1 MKYKMSFTAG
11 TLLFRESVIISDLY
25 LETKDWSA
33 TKEKVITTNLLQSR
47 TTSSSKR
54 ISTEAIGRLKCL
66 NDDELDLLSIGEYQE
81 QLEMVWLS
89 ICRQYPFI
97 KDFAI
102 EVIREKI
109 SIFST
114 QLNHED
120 FDVFFNNKLK
130 WHEELEDIAETTR
143 HKLRQVLFKMLVE
156 ANFINKDY
164 TILLSTISPRVLNL
178 ILKNSVDELLI
189 YPVTE
194 SNLKGYLNG

>member
-102 EVIREKI
+102 EVIR
-109 SIFST
+109 
-114 QLNHED
+114 
-120 FDVFFNNKLK
+120 
-130 WHEELEDIAETTR
+130 
-143 HKLRQVLFKMLVE
+143 
-156 ANFINKDY
+156 
-164 TILLSTISPRVLNL
+164 
-178 ILKNSVDELLI
+178 
-189 YPVTE
+189 
-194 SNLKGYLNG
+194 